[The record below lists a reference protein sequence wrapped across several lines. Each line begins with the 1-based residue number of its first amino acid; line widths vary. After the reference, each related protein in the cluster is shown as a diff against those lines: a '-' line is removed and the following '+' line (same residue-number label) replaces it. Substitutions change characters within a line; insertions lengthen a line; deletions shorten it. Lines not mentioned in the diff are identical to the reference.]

1 MSRPVSKN
9 WAEARRLYD
18 EGMSMPEIA
27 KAIGAAR
34 SMLYK
39 HAKAKK
45 SPNRRALITRRY
57 EIRP

>member
-1 MSRPVSKN
+1 
-9 WAEARRLYD
+9 
-18 EGMSMPEIA
+18 MPEIA